1 MTAGTPDARARGAEG
16 TRTRLLAMALKL
28 FTEHGVEGT
37 SLQMI
42 ADALGVTK
50 AAVYYHFKAKDEITE
65 AVVEPALRE
74 LKVIVEEAARH
85 RRRGAQI
92 DHVLAGFVDLV
103 VRHRALVALF
113 SSDPGVVRA
122 IEKSL
127 DTHEG
132 FKDGLVSL
140 LVGPDPDTAT
150 MVSGLVALTGIA
162 MTGGSPDLAGLDD
175 ESLRVALLDVGRKL
189 LGRPRARMSA
199 DSVAGDA

>member
-1 MTAGTPDARARGAEG
+1 MTAGMADARTRGAEG

-65 AVVEPALRE
+65 AVAEPALRE
-74 LKVIVEEAARH
+74 LKTIVEEAARH

-92 DHVLAGFVDLV
+92 DHVLSGFVDLV

-113 SSDPGVVRA
+113 SSDPGITRA

-127 DTHEG
+127 DSHEG
-132 FKDGLVSL
+132 FKDSLVTL

-162 MTGGSPDLAGLDD
+162 MTGGSPDLADLDD
-175 ESLRVALLDVGRKL
+175 KSLRVALLDVGRRL
-189 LGRPRARMSA
+189 LGRPRLRVSA
-199 DSVAGDA
+199 ESNS